1 MGSMTNNQR
10 KMKQPYAN
18 KGFQLPYSLAGD
30 AVDPNPPPPS
40 SYSTSTHVSTSAHR
54 EGLTSPVQQR
64 PVRSRFGDR
73 SALMRYNN
81 LITPWHL
88 YPKADSANIIERQKL
103 DAGTVI
109 DGATADI
116 FAVYLTDSGANS
128 AQLGGSVTT
137 AGTPNME
144 FWRIKKF
151 GHAELNGVV
160 GITYQII
167 IDGQIALAWV
177 DFQLSP
183 SSPYNQLWEFENP
196 LVVKESLIFRIL
208 NNSGGTYNFAAAG
221 NAVDGIFAGWTEQ
234 YVASSDT
241 DHVDITMPA

>member
-1 MGSMTNNQR
+1 MASPIKGQR
-10 KMKQPYAN
+10 DIKQPYRN
-18 KGFQLPYSLAGD
+18 KGFQTPYSMAGD
-30 AVDPNPPPPS
+30 SVDPNPPPPS
-40 SYSTSTHVSTSAHR
+40 SYSTTTHVATSAHR
-54 EGLTSPVQQR
+54 QGLASPVQQR
-64 PVRSRFGDR
+64 PVRSRFGDM

-88 YPKADSANIIERQKL
+88 YPKADSANIIERQKKNT
-103 DAGTVI
+103 GTVLN
-109 DGATADI
+109 GATADI
-116 FAVYLTDSGANS
+116 FAVYLTDSGAS
-128 AQLGGSVTT
+128 QTGASITA
-137 AGTPNME
+137 AGTPNLE

-151 GHAELNGVV
+151 GHAELNGVT

-167 IDGQIALAWV
+167 IDGQIALAWD

-196 LVVKESLIFRIL
+196 IVVKESIIFRVL
-208 NNSGGTYNFAAAG
+208 NGSGGTYDFSATG

-241 DHVDITMPA
+241 DHTDITMPA

>member
-1 MGSMTNNQR
+1 MGEPTRGQR
-10 KMKQPYAN
+10 NLKQPYRN
-18 KGFQLPYSLAGD
+18 KGFQIPYSLAGD

-40 SYSTSTHVSTSAHR
+40 SYSTTTHVATSAHR

-103 DAGTVI
+103 DTGTVA
-109 DGATADI
+109 DGASADI
-116 FAVYLTDSGANS
+116 FAVYLTDSGAS
-128 AQLGGSVTT
+128 QTGATAIL
-137 AGTPNME
+137 AGTPDLE
-144 FWRIKKF
+144 FWRLKKF
-151 GHAELNGVV
+151 GHAELNGVT
-160 GITYQII
+160 GITYQIL
-167 IDGQIALAWV
+167 IDGNIALAWD

-196 LVVKESLIFRIL
+196 IVVKQSIIFRVI
-208 NNSGGTYNFAAAG
+208 NNSGGTYDFSAAG

-234 YVASSDT
+234 YVASADT
-241 DHVDITMPA
+241 DHTDITMPA

>member
-1 MGSMTNNQR
+1 MGEPINGQR
-10 KMKQPYAN
+10 NLKQPYRN
-18 KGFQLPYSLAGD
+18 KGFQIPYSLAGD

-40 SYSTSTHVSTSAHR
+40 SYSTTTHVATSAHR

-88 YPKADSANIIERQKL
+88 YPKADSANIIERQKKST
-103 DAGTVI
+103 GTVI
-109 DGATADI
+109 DGAASDI
-116 FAVYLTDSGANS
+116 FAVYLTDSGAS
-128 AQLGGSVTT
+128 ATGATLNA
-137 AGTPNME
+137 AGRPNLE

-151 GHAELNGVV
+151 GHAELNGVT
-160 GITYQII
+160 GITYQIL
-167 IDGQIALAWV
+167 IDGQIALAWD

-183 SSPYNQLWEFENP
+183 SSPYNQLFEFENP
-196 LVVKESLIFRIL
+196 IVVKESIIFRVV
-208 NNSGGTYNFAAAG
+208 NNSGGTYDFSAAG
-221 NAVDGIFAGWTEQ
+221 NAVDGIFSGWTEQ

-241 DHVDITMPA
+241 DHTDITMPA

>member
-1 MGSMTNNQR
+1 MGDPIREQR
-10 KMKQPYAN
+10 NLKQPYRN
-18 KGFQLPYSLAGD
+18 KGFQTPYSLVGD
-30 AVDPNPPPPS
+30 SVDPNPPPPS
-40 SYSTSTHVSTSAHR
+40 SYSTTTHVATSAHR

-103 DAGTVI
+103 ATGTVV
-109 DGATADI
+109 DGASSDI
-116 FAVYLTDSGANS
+116 FAVYLTDSGAS
-128 AQLGGSVTT
+128 QTGATAIL
-137 AGTPNME
+137 AGTPDLE
-144 FWRIKKF
+144 FWRLKKF
-151 GHAELNGVV
+151 GHAELNGVT
-160 GITYQII
+160 GITYQIL
-167 IDGQIALAWV
+167 IDGNIALAWD

-196 LVVKESLIFRIL
+196 IVVKQSIIFRVI
-208 NNSGGTYNFAAAG
+208 NNSGGTYDFSAAG

-241 DHVDITMPA
+241 DHTDITMPA

>member
-1 MGSMTNNQR
+1 MGEPIRGQR
-10 KMKQPYAN
+10 NLKQPYRK
-18 KGFQLPYSLAGD
+18 KGFQIPYSMAGD
-30 AVDPNPPPPS
+30 AVDANPPPPS
-40 SYSTSTHVSTSAHR
+40 SYSTTTHVATSAHR

-103 DAGTVI
+103 SVGTVA
-109 DGATADI
+109 DGSTADI
-116 FAVYLTDSGANS
+116 FAVYLTDSGAS
-128 AQLGGSVTT
+128 QTGASVAV
-137 AGTPNME
+137 AGRPNLE

-151 GHAELNGVV
+151 GHAELNGVA
-160 GITYQII
+160 GITYQIL
-167 IDGQIALAWV
+167 IDGQIALAWD

-183 SSPYNQLWEFENP
+183 SSPYNQLFEFENP
-196 LVVKESLIFRIL
+196 LVVKESIIFRVV
-208 NNSGGTYNFAAAG
+208 NNSGGAYDFSAVG
-221 NAVDGIFAGWTEQ
+221 NAVDGIFTGWTEQ

-241 DHVDITMPA
+241 DHTDITMPA

>member
-1 MGSMTNNQR
+1 MGEPTRGQR
-10 KMKQPYAN
+10 NLKQPYRN
-18 KGFQLPYSLAGD
+18 KGFQIPYSLAGD

-40 SYSTSTHVSTSAHR
+40 SYSTTTHVATSAHR

-103 DAGTVI
+103 DTGTVA
-109 DGATADI
+109 DGASADI
-116 FAVYLTDSGANS
+116 FAVYLTDSGAS
-128 AQLGGSVTT
+128 QTGATAIL
-137 AGTPNME
+137 AGTPDLE
-144 FWRIKKF
+144 FWRLKKF
-151 GHAELNGVV
+151 GHAELNGVT
-160 GITYQII
+160 GITYQIL
-167 IDGQIALAWV
+167 IDGNIALAWD

-196 LVVKESLIFRIL
+196 IVVKQSIIFRVI
-208 NNSGGTYNFAAAG
+208 NNSGGTYDFSAAG
-221 NAVDGIFAGWTEQ
+221 NAVDGIFSGWTEQ

-241 DHVDITMPA
+241 DHTDITMPA

>member
-1 MGSMTNNQR
+1 MASPIKGQR
-10 KMKQPYAN
+10 DIKQPYRN
-18 KGFQLPYSLAGD
+18 KGFQTPYSMAGD
-30 AVDPNPPPPS
+30 SVDPNPPPPS
-40 SYSTSTHVSTSAHR
+40 SYSTTTHVSTSAHR

-88 YPKADSANIIERQKL
+88 YPKADSANIIERQIK
-103 DAGTVI
+103 DTGTVLN
-109 DGATADI
+109 GATADI
-116 FAVYLTDSGANS
+116 FAVYLTDSGLSQTGAS
-128 AQLGGSVTT
+128 ITA
-137 AGTPNME
+137 AGTPNLE

-151 GHAELNGVV
+151 GHAELNGVT

-167 IDGQIALAWV
+167 IDGQIALAWD

-183 SSPYNQLWEFENP
+183 SAPYNQLWEFENP
-196 LVVKESLIFRIL
+196 IVVKESIIFRVL
-208 NNSGGTYNFAAAG
+208 NGSGGTYDFSAVG

-241 DHVDITMPA
+241 NHTDITMPA

>member
-1 MGSMTNNQR
+1 MGEPTRGQR
-10 KMKQPYAN
+10 NLKQPYRN
-18 KGFQLPYSLAGD
+18 KGFQIPYSLAGD

-40 SYSTSTHVSTSAHR
+40 SYSTTTHVATSAHR

-88 YPKADSANIIERQKL
+88 YPKADSANIIERQKK
-103 DAGTVI
+103 DTGTVL
-109 DGATADI
+109 DGASSDI
-116 FAVYLTDSGANS
+116 FAVYLTDSGSSQTGATS
-128 AQLGGSVTT
+128 AL
-137 AGTPNME
+137 AGTPDLE
-144 FWRIKKF
+144 FWRLKKF
-151 GHAELNGVV
+151 GHAELNGVT
-160 GITYQII
+160 GITYQIL
-167 IDGQIALAWV
+167 IDGNIALAWD

-196 LVVKESLIFRIL
+196 IVVKQSIIFRVI
-208 NNSGGTYNFAAAG
+208 NNSGGTYDFSAAG

-241 DHVDITMPA
+241 DHTDITMPA

>member
-1 MGSMTNNQR
+1 MGEPTRGQR
-10 KMKQPYAN
+10 NLKQPYRN
-18 KGFQLPYSLAGD
+18 KGFQIPYSLAGD

-40 SYSTSTHVSTSAHR
+40 SYSTTTHVATSAHR

-88 YPKADSANIIERQKL
+88 YPKADSANIIERQKKNT
-103 DAGTVI
+103 GTVL
-109 DGATADI
+109 DGASSDI
-116 FAVYLTDSGANS
+116 FAVYLTDSGAS
-128 AQLGGSVTT
+128 QTGATSVL
-137 AGTPNME
+137 AGTPDLE
-144 FWRIKKF
+144 FWRLKKF
-151 GHAELNGVV
+151 GHAELNGVT
-160 GITYQII
+160 GITYQIL
-167 IDGQIALAWV
+167 IDGNIALAWD

-196 LVVKESLIFRIL
+196 IVVKQSIIFRVI
-208 NNSGGTYNFAAAG
+208 NNSGGTYDFSAAG

-241 DHVDITMPA
+241 DHTDITMPA